1 MPAGAEAPW
10 RCIVA
15 TGIPKE
21 ISYMG
26 SFLFI
31 FFKNAEEMLMA
42 IIYLP
47 HDHPNIFLI
56 NVGVKSL
63 KTDMGVNC
71 YFRSVAFYI

>member
-1 MPAGAEAPW
+1 
-10 RCIVA
+10 
-15 TGIPKE
+15 
-21 ISYMG
+21 MG